1 MKIKETWEE
10 NKQNMFL
17 SLLCTGVVFFRH
29 LKDNYKQVAFNYL
42 NDLLKLHSAVI
53 NIAMDSCDNRFKGKL

>member
-1 MKIKETWEE
+1 
-10 NKQNMFL
+10 MFL

>member
-1 MKIKETWEE
+1 MGR
-10 NKQNMFL
+10 KQTKYVFIITL
-17 SLLCTGVVFFRH
+17 YGCGV
-29 LKDNYKQVAFNYL
+29 LQAQDNYKQAAFNYL